1 MLEQIILRKFYL
13 LRHLEA
19 PLLEERESYVTYL
32 HGKGLSRGTLLSVA
46 DYLLRIVQ
54 LLDLKDRECYPVLL
68 SSIEWSANE
77 WANMV
82 LNHPMKRKSA
92 STSKEKFITIAIE
105 WLKYAGRLET
115 LFEDSEIIINQIF
128 FRRFAKRRYLSAP
141 FLRERLGYLSLWQL
155 RGASVCL
162 LREIANYQL
171 HVCDYLH
178 MDKLRVVTEDELLE
192 ASSLWATETGI
203 HGRKQDYSTFARQR
217 FLRFSKGWLSYL
229 GLLSIEKGPI
239 AFSDYLLRYLDWL
252 EIEKGYSHQTIEGRY
267 SQLKIFLNEFE
278 SRREYFTELSPSDID
293 SILNKRHNNDGCSR
307 RTISSLASVIRD
319 FLRYCELQGWCS
331 PGLATSV
338 KAPRVY
344 HLDSLPSSPPWESI
358 QEFIESRNTANPTDI
373 RDRAILLLLSV
384 YGLRCSEV
392 TNLKLEDIG
401 WRNEQLYLHRAK
413 NCKPQIFPMLPT
425 VGNAI
430 LRYIKGV
437 RQNDSHLRYV
447 FLCRRAPYRPLSTAA
462 IYRIVSTGL
471 KKAGLQMQHYGPHS
485 LRHGCATRLIN
496 LGFSLKEVADQLGH
510 QQLDT
515 TRIYAKV
522 DINNLRKVAD
532 MNWEGIL

>member
-1 MLEQIILRKFYL
+1 MLK
-13 LRHLEA
+13 HLEA
-19 PLLEERESYVTYL
+19 PLLKEREIYVTYL
-32 HGKGLSRGTLLSVA
+32 HAKGLSRGTLLSVA

-54 LLDLKDRECYPVLL
+54 LLDLKDDECYPIAL
-68 SSIEWSANE
+68 SSIEVVANE
-77 WANMV
+77 WANTV
-82 LNHPMKRKSA
+82 LNHPMKRKHA
-92 STSKEKFITIAIE
+92 ATSKEKFIAIAIE
-105 WLKYAGRLET
+105 WLKHTGRLET
-115 LFEDSEIIINQIF
+115 LFEDSEIIINQIY
-128 FRRFAKRRYLSAP
+128 FRRFAKRKYLSAP
-141 FLRERLGYLSLWQL
+141 FLRERLGYLSLWQS
-155 RGASVCL
+155 RGASVAL

-171 HVCDYLH
+171 HICHYLH
-178 MDKLRVVTEDELLE
+178 MDKLRVVTEEELLT
-192 ASSLWATETGI
+192 ASIRWATETDVQ
-203 HGRKQDYSTFARQR
+203 GRKQDYSTFARQR

-229 GLLSIEKGPI
+229 GLLSIRKELP
-239 AFSDYLLRYLDWL
+239 AFSDYLIQYLDWL
-252 EIEKGYSHQTIEGRY
+252 EIEKGYSTHTIEGRY
-267 SQLKIFLNEFE
+267 SQLKTFLNEFE
-278 SRREYFTELSPSDID
+278 SQRKDFAELSPSDID
-293 SILNKRHNNDGCSR
+293 SILNKRHNDNGCNR

-319 FLRYCELQGWCS
+319 FLRYSESQGWCN

-358 QEFIESRNTANPTDI
+358 QEFIESKNTANPTDI

-392 TNLKLEDIG
+392 TDLKLEDID
-401 WRNEQLYLHRAK
+401 WRNEQIHLQRAK
-413 NCKPQIFPMLPT
+413 NGKPQIFPLLPT
-425 VGNAI
+425 VGNAM
-430 LRYIKGV
+430 LRYMKDV
-437 RQNDSHLRYV
+437 RQNDSQLRYL

-471 KKAGLQMQHYGPHS
+471 KKIGLPMRHYGPHS

-496 LGFSLKEVADQLGH
+496 LGFSLKEIADQLGH